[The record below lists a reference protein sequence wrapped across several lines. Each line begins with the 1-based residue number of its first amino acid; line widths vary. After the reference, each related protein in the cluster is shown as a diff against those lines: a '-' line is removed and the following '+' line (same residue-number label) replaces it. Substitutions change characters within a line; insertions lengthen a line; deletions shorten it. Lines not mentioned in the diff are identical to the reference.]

1 MYHDPVML
9 KEAIDQLVSNE
20 AGCYVDLTFG
30 GGGYSKEILVR
41 LTSDGKLFSF
51 DQDEDAVKNADSID
65 SESFQF
71 VASNFRHL
79 KRFLKLY
86 GVKAVDGVVADLGVS
101 SHQFDEGERGFSFLK
116 PGPLD
121 MRMNQSSEQTAAD
134 IVNTYKVSDLVH
146 IFSFYGE
153 VKNSKTLA
161 NEIVRARSE
170 SPITTTEKFIEIIE
184 PVAPR
189 TKEYRYYA
197 QVFQALRIEVNEE
210 LKALEDVLLQL
221 PEVVK
226 PGGKVVMVS
235 YHSLEDRLV
244 KAFFQ
249 KGRFKGQVE
258 KDIYGNELKPF
269 AANPRKALVPT
280 QEEVDRNKRARSAK
294 MRVAIR
300 TEQEW
305 LTIS

>member
-30 GGGYSKEILVR
+30 GGGYSKEILER
-41 LTSDGKLFSF
+41 LTGNGKLFSF
-51 DQDEDAVKNADSID
+51 DQDEDAAKNADAFD
-65 SESFQF
+65 SSSFQF

-79 KRFLKLY
+79 KRFLRMY
-86 GVKAVDGVVADLGVS
+86 GVDRVDGVVADLGVS
-101 SHQFDEGERGFSFLK
+101 SHQFDEGERGFSFLN

-121 MRMNQSSEQTAAD
+121 MRMNQSSQKTAAD
-134 IVNTYKVSDLVH
+134 VVNAYEAADLVH
-146 IFSFYGE
+146 IFSLYGE

-161 NEIVRARSE
+161 NEIIRARAE
-170 SPITTTEKFIEIIE
+170 SSFETTDDLIQAIES
-184 PVAPR
+184 VAPR

-210 LKALEDVLLQL
+210 LKALEEMLLQL
-221 PEVVK
+221 PDVIK
-226 PGGKVVMVS
+226 PGGKAVMVS

-244 KAFFQ
+244 KGFFQ
-249 KGRFKGQVE
+249 KGKFKGQVE
-258 KDIYGNELKPF
+258 KDLYGKEIKPF
-269 AANPRKALVPT
+269 DAKPRKALVPS
-280 QEEVDRNKRARSAK
+280 QEEIDRNKRARSAK

-300 TEQEW
+300 TEEEW
-305 LTIS
+305 QTIS